1 MNSAQQEL
9 VQTAVERIFT
19 DDRVPSEK
27 LNISA
32 GQGIYAHDSAQ
43 HHVYFLHAGQVR
55 IFHVRDDGHD
65 RLSAIL
71 GPRSFF
77 GYGALSGV
85 ARFNFRAVA
94 AEDSELTR
102 MDVDIFYDCLAANPL
117 AIREIATDMASHLIN
132 AHEDLQQLA
141 NDDCHH
147 RLMHKLVGLSHSPAA
162 EPCEEGVILRL
173 THEELARHIGM
184 ARETVSL
191 ALTQLR
197 NRNLLRT
204 GRNRLIYNPDAIEA
218 FVRSNSQRIPAEA
231 LH

>member
-19 DDRVPSEK
+19 DGRIPSET

-32 GQGIYAHDSAQ
+32 GHGIYARDSAQ
-43 HHVYFLHAGQVR
+43 NYVYFLHSGQVR

-65 RLSAIL
+65 RLASIL
-71 GPRSFF
+71 GPSSFF

-85 ARFNFRAVA
+85 TNFNFRAVA
-94 AEDSELTR
+94 AEDSILSR
-102 MDVDIFYDCLAANPL
+102 MNVDCFYEQLAENTSAV
-117 AIREIATDMASHLIN
+117 REVASAMAAHLISV
-132 AHEDLQQLA
+132 HEDLQQLA
-141 NDDCHH
+141 NEDCNH
-147 RLMHKLVGLSHSPAA
+147 RLLQKLVGLSHSPAA
-162 EPCEEGVILRL
+162 ERCEEGVILRL

-218 FVRSNSQRIPAEA
+218 FGRASMQRVAAESMQ
-231 LH
+231 